1 MLRDKHEVLR
11 EVFGYHSFRG
21 GQERLVDAVTSG
33 RDVLAVMPT
42 GAGKSL
48 CFQVPALMQD
58 GVTIVVSPLI
68 SLMKD
73 QVGALIQNGVRAAYI
88 NSSLTPAQIER
99 ALYNAR
105 CGMYKL
111 IYVAPERLLT
121 ESFLDFACS
130 AKISLLAIDEAHCVS
145 QWGQDFRPGYLDI
158 AEFAARL
165 PNRPVIGAYTAT
177 ATAAVRA
184 DILRLLQL
192 RDPLVVSTGF
202 DRPNLRFEV
211 LHATGKARMSR
222 LKTLLG
228 ELSGQS
234 GIVYCATRKNV
245 EEVCEALC
253 AAGIPA
259 TRYHAGL
266 EELERH
272 RNQDDFLYDRAP
284 VMVATNAFGMGIDK
298 SNVSFVIHFNMP
310 KDMESYYQEA
320 GRAGRDGSAA
330 RCILLYAPADVRL
343 NQFLI
348 EHSEPNEDISPGTR
362 AILREREEERLRQM
376 TFYATTADCL
386 RRFILRY
393 FGENAPVGCGNCS
406 NCVGGEASDV
416 TEEARL
422 ILRCVAQ
429 TGERYGAGM
438 VISLLRGERDER
450 TARFD
455 AVDLP
460 VMGQLHNTDA
470 ARLREIIGL
479 LTASG
484 FLERTEG
491 EYPILQ
497 MGQRADELLT
507 GSRRVTARLRTPE
520 KKAAKSVKPSKTP
533 LADAGPPDEALYEAL
548 RRLRAQLADRAS
560 VPAYAVFT
568 NATLLELAVRRP
580 TTRDELMTV
589 SGIGQSKCDRWG
601 KAILALIAAHRTE
614 QGNG

>member
-1 MLRDKHEVLR
+1 MPRTKAEVLR
-11 EVFGYHSFRG
+11 EVFGYRSFRG
-21 GQERLVDAVTSG
+21 GQEPLVDAVVAG

-88 NSSLTPAQIER
+88 NSSLTPAQIDR

-130 AKISLLAIDEAHCVS
+130 VEISLLAIDEAHCVS

-165 PNRPVIGAYTAT
+165 PRRPVIGAYTAT

-184 DILRLLQL
+184 DILRLLNL
-192 RDPLVVSTGF
+192 RDPLIVSTGF

-211 LHATGKARMSR
+211 IHAAGKAKLTR
-222 LKTLLG
+222 LQALLG

-234 GIVYCATRKNV
+234 GIVYCATRKAV
-245 EEVCEALC
+245 EEVCDALC
-253 AAGIPA
+253 VGGIHA

-266 EELERH
+266 DETERH

-298 SNVSFVIHFNMP
+298 SNVSFVIHYNMP

-320 GRAGRDGSAA
+320 GRAGRDGSDA
-330 RCILLYAPADVRL
+330 RCILLYGPADVRL

-348 EHSEPNEDISPGTR
+348 DHSEPNEDISPGTR

-376 TFYATTADCL
+376 TFYATTPDCL
-386 RRFILRY
+386 RGFILRY
-393 FGENAPVGCGNCS
+393 FGESAPAQCGNCS
-406 NCVGGEASDV
+406 NCLHAGEECDV
-416 TEEARL
+416 TDEARL

-429 TGERYGAGM
+429 TGERYGVGM
-438 VISLLRGERDER
+438 IVNLLRGARDER

-455 AVDLP
+455 DVDLP
-460 VMGQLHNTDA
+460 VMGKLHDTDA
-470 ARLREIIGL
+470 AHIRELIAL
-479 LTASG
+479 LVSAG
-484 FLERTEG
+484 FLVRTEG

-497 MGQRADELLT
+497 LGQRADELLT
-507 GSRRVTARLRTPE
+507 GSRRVTARLRNPA
-520 KKAAKSVKPSKTP
+520 KKAAKPQKLSKTP
-533 LADAGPPDEALYEAL
+533 IADAGPPDEALYNAL
-548 RRLRAQLADRAS
+548 RNLRTQLADKAS

-568 NATLLELAVRRP
+568 NATLLELAVRKP
-580 TTRDELMTV
+580 TTKEALLMV
-589 SGIGQSKCDRWG
+589 SGIGQAKCDRWG
-601 KAILALIAAHRTE
+601 EAIIALIRAQQSRC
-614 QGNG
+614 